1 MISLLPSKKLAYYLY
16 VKALV
21 PYLVISKLYH
31 LSVGEATL
39 CEVMVIVY
47 VIDKLIKTHGG
58 WCPQEPVNQPCEF
71 QKLLLSVPKAIK
83 NNNSLKIVIEFGA
96 ANWAEPTWGGQHFF
110 KARLSV
116 MQLRIP
122 ACRPAESHGKIH
134 NHCYQNS
141 AS

>member
-47 VIDKLIKTHGG
+47 VIDKDTRRMVPSRA
-58 WCPQEPVNQPCEF
+58 CEP
-71 QKLLLSVPKAIK
+71 A
-83 NNNSLKIVIEFGA
+83 
-96 ANWAEPTWGGQHFF
+96 
-110 KARLSV
+110 
-116 MQLRIP
+116 M
-122 ACRPAESHGKIH
+122 
-134 NHCYQNS
+134 
-141 AS
+141 